1 MHGKVIEKADSA
13 INFAVDIGLAGNEGG
28 GKMTDNETISAYD
41 SQVDN
46 YVEII
51 QQQAVDNILLRF
63 IARLKPNDYV
73 LDLGC
78 GPAMASA
85 TMREHGL
92 RVDPTDA
99 SEEMVKLANKTFSIG
114 ARQAVFDDIN
124 VSDVYD
130 GIWANF
136 SLLHASAEDLPRI
149 LNALHQALKPN
160 GILHLG
166 MKIGQGAKRDKFDRY
181 YCYYSQ
187 EDLRD
192 YLSKADFVV
201 SDVELGEALGLAGN
215 MEPWIAL
222 TSFSS
227 D

>member
-1 MHGKVIEKADSA
+1 
-13 INFAVDIGLAGNEGG
+13 
-28 GKMTDNETISAYD
+28 MTDKKTISAYD

-46 YVEII
+46 YVDII
-51 QQQAVDNILLRF
+51 NKQPVDSILLGFIDRF
-63 IARLKPNDYV
+63 EPNDYI

-78 GPAMASA
+78 GPAISSA

-99 SEEMVKLANKTFSIG
+99 SKEMVKLANATFDIG
-114 ARQAVFDDIN
+114 ARQALFEDI
-124 VSDVYD
+124 DVINTYD

-136 SLLHASAEDLPRI
+136 SLLHASADDLPNI
-149 LNALHQALKPN
+149 LSKLHHALKAK

-166 MKIGQGAKRDKFDRY
+166 MKIGKGATRDKFDRY
-181 YCYYSQ
+181 YTYYSQ
-187 EDLRD
+187 NELVG
-192 YLSKADFVV
+192 YLTSADF
-201 SDVELGEALGLAGN
+201 SIEKTELGEARGLAGD

-222 TSFSS
+222 TSYANDSG